1 MFNTRLEKY
10 RESLGLKKRELADK
24 LEVSE
29 SYYNMI
35 ENGKRNPSKSF
46 IIKLVNNSG
55 KPEEYWIYG
64 IDEDNYINSRDDLK
78 STYEAVKLLIKNKVF
93 CNESEGNLK
102 LFKTINFEE
111 LELVDKMILTALR
124 TDIEYLIRKEKE
136 KQQS

>member
-93 CNESEGNLK
+93 CNESEVNLK

>member
-1 MFNTRLEKY
+1 MFNTRLEEY

-55 KPEEYWIYG
+55 KPEEFWIYG
-64 IDEDNYINSRDDLK
+64 ITEDNYVNSRDDLK

-93 CNESEGNLK
+93 CNESEVNLK

-111 LELVDKMILTALR
+111 IELVDKMILTALK

>member
-1 MFNTRLEKY
+1 MFNTRLEEY
-10 RESLGLKKRELADK
+10 RESLDLKKKELADR

-64 IDEDNYINSRDDLK
+64 IDENNYLNSRDDLK
-78 STYEAVKLLIKNKVF
+78 STYEAIKLLIKNKVF
-93 CNESEGNLK
+93 TDESEINSK
-102 LFKTINFEE
+102 LFKTIDFDK
-111 LELVDKMILTALR
+111 LELVDKMILTALK
-124 TDIEYLIRKEKE
+124 TDLEYLIIKEKE
-136 KQQS
+136 KQQG